1 MLLFRLC
8 AQLGLDFAV
17 GGRGLLERTFE
28 LLVGLF
34 LDGLRV
40 LELLNQLH
48 LDALHIQNLI
58 FLLVAQRVLVR
69 HLVLVV
75 ALRHAN
81 LAARLLILLHLGQ
94 ALLLV
99 HDLVLHLILGLNLE
113 LVVADLLLVLRPL
126 DLGLLGLLGLRKVD
140 GLLDLPLFFGALLLD
155 HVVLV
160 GVVTLDL
167 QLLLHLALFLHTG
180 F

>member
-8 AQLGLDFAV
+8 TQLGLDFAV

-28 LLVGLF
+28 LLVGLL

-40 LELLNQLH
+40 LEFLNQLH
-48 LDALHIQNLI
+48 LDALHIQNLV
-58 FLLVAQRVLVR
+58 FLLVAQRILMR
-69 HLVLVV
+69 HLVLVA
-75 ALRHAN
+75 ALRHAH

-99 HDLVLHLILGLNLE
+99 DDLVLHLVLGLNLE
-113 LVVADLLLVLRPL
+113 LVVPDLLLVLRPL
-126 DLGLLGLLGLRKVD
+126 DFGLLGLLRLRKVD
-140 GLLDLPLFFGALLLD
+140 GLLDLPLFFSALFLD

-160 GVVTLDL
+160 GVVTLHF
-167 QLLLHLALFLHTG
+167 QLLLHLSLFLHTG